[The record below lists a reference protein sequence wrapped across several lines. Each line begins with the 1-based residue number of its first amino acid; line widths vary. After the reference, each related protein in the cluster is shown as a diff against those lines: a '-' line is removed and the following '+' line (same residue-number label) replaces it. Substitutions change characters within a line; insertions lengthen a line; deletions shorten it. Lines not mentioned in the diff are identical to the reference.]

1 MVSTDVKQP
10 LLPVH
15 SDTPLTDKKR
25 RYHCSIS
32 APTTNTQLESTKANA
47 LFPFPGSKLILG
59 AIHPSFRQVIL
70 LLATYLGTG
79 ITCFFFVRHQLSGK
93 KTNVIIDA
101 LYFCVVTMTTVGYGD
116 IVPNSVLTKLLACAF
131 VFFGM
136 ALVALFLSK
145 AADYLVEKQEV
156 LLIRGLHLRRKV
168 GTSEMLKE
176 LETNGIRYK
185 FIISAM
191 FLLVLIAVGTA
202 VLWRVEKLEFIDA
215 FYCVCST
222 ITTLGYGDK
231 SFSTEGGRVFAI
243 IWILASTVCVAQF
256 FLYLAE
262 LNAERRQQLLTK
274 RVLKRRMTFMD
285 LEAADIDKDGVVGS
299 AEFVIYKLK
308 EMGKIS
314 QEDIAIVMEEFENLD
329 VDHLGTLL
337 VSDLLIAQ
345 STE

>member
-1 MVSTDVKQP
+1 MASTDAKQP
-10 LLPVH
+10 LVSVH
-15 SDTPLTDKKR
+15 STPLFTDTKKSR
-25 RYHCSIS
+25 FYRSIS
-32 APTTNTQLESTKANA
+32 APTTDTQLESGRVNA
-47 LFPFPGSKLILG
+47 LFPGSKLILG

-70 LLATYLGTG
+70 LLAIYLGTG

-116 IVPNSVLTKLLACAF
+116 IVPNSALTKLLACAS

-156 LLIRGLHLRRKV
+156 LLIRGLHLRTKV
-168 GTSEMLKE
+168 GTSEILKE
-176 LETNGIRYK
+176 LETNRVRYK

-215 FYCVCST
+215 FYC
-222 ITTLGYGDK
+222 
-231 SFSTEGGRVFAI
+231 
-243 IWILASTVCVAQF
+243 
-256 FLYLAE
+256 
-262 LNAERRQQLLTK
+262 
-274 RVLKRRMTFMD
+274 
-285 LEAADIDKDGVVGS
+285 
-299 AEFVIYKLK
+299 

-314 QEDIAIVMEEFENLD
+314 QEDITIVMEEFENLD
-329 VDHLGTLL
+329 VDHSGTLS

-345 STE
+345 STR

>member
-1 MVSTDVKQP
+1 MASTDVKQP
-10 LLPVH
+10 LVSVH
-15 SDTPLTDKKR
+15 STPPFTDTKKSR
-25 RYHCSIS
+25 FHRSIS
-32 APTTNTQLESTKANA
+32 APTTDTQLESGKAKA
-47 LFPFPGSKLILG
+47 LFPGSKLILG

-145 AADYLVEKQEV
+145 AADYLVEKQEM
-156 LLIRGLHLRRKV
+156 LLIRGLHLRKKV
-168 GTSEMLKE
+168 GTSEILKE
-176 LETNGIRYK
+176 LETNRVRYK
-185 FIISAM
+185 FIISAV

-274 RVLKRRMTFMD
+274 WVLKRRMTFMD

-299 AEFVIYKLK
+299 ADFVIYKLK

-314 QEDIAIVMEEFENLD
+314 QEDITIVMEEFENLD
-329 VDHLGTLL
+329 VDHSGTLS

-345 STE
+345 STQ